1 MPPEKD
7 PHSPKEP
14 LTALDFYVQA
24 RRHEE
29 EKEAAAKETNNG
41 KYGAD
46 SSVSRHKMEFDNL
59 SDIDKA
65 TWYKLAKMDRIRY
78 RREMATYEPP
88 IDNTSSTPI
97 LAIMGRFFPFS
108 SDGVPFAG
116 TTLIIKEAQNS
127 SHIGEDG
134 GTGLNVWDGAM
145 LLTRYIEKVPNIVKN
160 KKVIELGS
168 GCGVVGI
175 AAAICGCKQVVM
187 TDLSYALPLMRTN
200 VDRNKSAW
208 KDNVI
213 VSCKEC
219 DWFNP
224 PNVDELLLDQNCEII
239 KSNYPDVILVA
250 DCVWISSLIA
260 PLLHTLKQYTSEST
274 EVFITYQQRGR
285 EAHEMFMEGVHE
297 HFDVVDVDTLEEA
310 GLVKPDVFHLL
321 RCKRKVS

>member
-1 MPPEKD
+1 MPPKDKEKD
-7 PHSPKEP
+7 SQSPKEP

-24 RRHEE
+24 RRREE
-29 EKEAAAKETNNG
+29 GEKAAKATPVLR
-41 KYGAD
+41 Y
-46 SSVSRHKMEFDNL
+46 KMEFDNL

-65 TWYKLAKMDRIRY
+65 RLYKLAKMNRIRY
-78 RREMATYEPP
+78 KREMATYEPP
-88 IDNTSSTPI
+88 IDDTSSTPI

-108 SDGVPFAG
+108 SDGIPFAC

-175 AAAICGCKQVVM
+175 AAAICGCKQIVM

-200 VDRNKSAW
+200 VDSNKSAW

-219 DWFNP
+219 DWFKP
-224 PNVDELLLDQNCEII
+224 PHVDELLLDQKSC

-260 PLLHTLKQYTSEST
+260 PLLHTLKQYTNEST

-285 EAHEMFMEGVHE
+285 EAHDMFMEGVHE

-321 RCKRKVS
+321 RCKRNVT

>member
-1 MPPEKD
+1 M
-7 PHSPKEP
+7 
-14 LTALDFYVQA
+14 T
-24 RRHEE
+24 
-29 EKEAAAKETNNG
+29 
-41 KYGAD
+41 
-46 SSVSRHKMEFDNL
+46 
-59 SDIDKA
+59 
-65 TWYKLAKMDRIRY
+65 
-78 RREMATYEPP
+78 TYEAP
-88 IDNTSSTPI
+88 IGDTSSTPI

-108 SDGVPFAG
+108 SDGIPFAG
-116 TTLIIKEAQNS
+116 ATLIIKEAQNS

-168 GCGVVGI
+168 GCGVLGI
-175 AAAICGCKQVVM
+175 AAAICGCKQIVM

-208 KDNVI
+208 KDNIV

-219 DWFNP
+219 DWFKP
-224 PNVDELLLDQNCEII
+224 PNVDELLLDQKCKTIE
-239 KSNYPDVILVA
+239 SNYPDVILVA

-260 PLLHTLKQYTSEST
+260 PLLHTLKQYTNEST

-285 EAHEMFMEGVHE
+285 EAHDIFMEGVHE
-297 HFDVVDVDTLEEA
+297 LFHVVDVDTLEEA